1 MKSEPS
7 DPMDARLREAFAV
20 DHTAAAQIARR
31 ALVPRH
37 ERGRPVMRRVLLA
50 LAALNAC
57 AVVAVWLSRPAP
69 VPRTP
74 AITGAEKEVVELTG
88 SLVDGVL
95 IVPIPDGTIVID
107 GPGRRD
113 DRPSDGYGIVLV
125 EGEVR

>member
-1 MKSEPS
+1 
-7 DPMDARLREAFAV
+7 MDERLREAFAV
-20 DHTAAAQIARR
+20 NHAAAAQIARR

-57 AVVAVWLSRPAP
+57 AVVAVWLSRPAL
-69 VPRTP
+69 VPPTP
-74 AITGAEKEVVELTG
+74 TTGAVDEVVELVG